1 MADIKRIRRSR
12 YASEFAMHVDLQLS
26 TRRLMDGHCVYFD
39 LCYDSTFVSYLPTPV
54 VLLTDE
60 QGQQAVHIAPDAFD
74 VASVEF
80 ADQIS
85 VWEDALPE
93 GLSLASV
100 S

>member
-1 MADIKRIRRSR
+1 
-12 YASEFAMHVDLQLS
+12 MHIDLQLS

-60 QGQQAVHIAPDAFD
+60 QGQQSVHIAPEAFD

-93 GLSLASV
+93 GLSLESV